1 MTSTEQGRRK
11 YDALADR
18 YEEIFFYVAD
28 VGRRLVEVA
37 APAPGARV
45 LDVGA
50 GRGAVARAALDRGCE
65 VTAVDASAG
74 MVARLRADHP
84 SITARQ
90 LDAGRLDFPDGS
102 FDVVTAGFLVQVLDD
117 PAAALAEFR
126 RVLTPGGT
134 VALSL
139 ERQTV
144 GRLGWLHELNAE
156 YFGAGQS
163 DGAPGDSE
171 QGGGRTSSVATS
183 RVATSRVA
191 PARVTTSSVAT
202 SRVAASRV
210 VPSRCRPTGST
221 GCSPRPAS
229 RGSPA
234 PRSTSRSRSRAR
246 TRCGTGSRCRAC
258 RRHWRRSRPN
268 APTRSAPRSS
278 RARKPCTPTAGSSW
292 TSAPPC
298 TARWAHPG
306 HEPADRRRPAESWR
320 IPTFGQRVN

>member
-1 MTSTEQGRRK
+1 MSLTSTEQGRRK

-171 QGGGRTSSVATS
+171 QGGDEQGGDEQGGAGQGDDEQRGDEPGGGESGGAEPLSAD
-183 RVATSRVA
+183 RLDGLLAEA
-191 PARVTTSSVAT
+191 GFARVTRTEVDIPKPIASPDALWDWLALQGVPQALEAIPAERADAFRAAFFAGAQAMHADGGIVLDFGAT
-202 SRVAASRV
+202 LHRAV
-210 VPSRCRPTGST
+210 G
-221 GCSPRPAS
+221 
-229 RGSPA
+229 A
-234 PRSTSRSRSRAR
+234 PRA
-246 TRCGTGSRCRAC
+246 
-258 RRHWRRSRPN
+258 
-268 APTRSAPRSS
+268 
-278 RARKPCTPTAGSSW
+278 
-292 TSAPPC
+292 
-298 TARWAHPG
+298 
-306 HEPADRRRPAESWR
+306 
-320 IPTFGQRVN
+320 